1 MRSVNSATCL
11 GHVDWSFACKRCFFF
26 FCFFYARSHLH
37 LKNTENKEARGEW
50 FVEPCPASTPLPR
63 ERQHVKKPPPYVG
76 LSDFLR
82 SRFVSRHF
90 SPFKQRVFSLFKQR
104 VFSPFKQRVF
114 SLFRQRVFSPSNKEC
129 FPSSNKEC
137 FPSSNK
143 VFSPFKQRVFSPSNK
158 ECFPL
163 QTKSVFPL
171 QTKSDVWRDNAEL
184 VSYLCLETFWWLTY
198 SVTSIICAFT
208 DLFVCLFV
216 FCFFPVCNC
225 GKLTYL
231 LPTYPP
237 PYLSTTSPSVRD
249 FPRIPTSVSTTF
261 KRRKRRIQ

>member
-1 MRSVNSATCL
+1 MWTDLSPARGVFL
-11 GHVDWSFACKRCFFF
+11 FFV
-26 FCFFYARSHLH
+26 FFYVRSHLH
-37 LKNTENKEARGEW
+37 LKNTENKEGRGEW

-90 SPFKQRVFSLFKQR
+90 SPFKQRVFSLF
-104 VFSPFKQRVF
+104 
-114 SLFRQRVFSPSNKEC
+114 RQRVFSPSNKEC
-129 FPSSNKEC
+129 FP
-137 FPSSNK
+137 
-143 VFSPFKQRVFSPSNK
+143 PSNK
-158 ECFPL
+158 EWFPPSNKEWRVTWQRWASLLLVLRNFLMTHL
-163 QTKSVFPL
+163 QCDFH
-171 QTKSDVWRDNAEL
+171 
-184 VSYLCLETFWWLTY
+184 YLC
-198 SVTSIICAFT
+198 IHR
-208 DLFVCLFV
+208 FVCLFV
-216 FCFFPVCNC
+216 LFCFFPVCNC